1 MILSGKLIRE
11 KIGKEIVI
19 DPFDERKLN
28 TNGYNLSLQ
37 NKLIIYENPILDMK
51 TSNPIK
57 EILIPE
63 DGLVLQPGRLYLG
76 STVER
81 TYTDKFMPI
90 IEGRSSI
97 ARLGIFVHIT
107 AGLGEVGFNGNWTL
121 ELTCIQPVRIYP
133 YVEICQIYFHEV
145 VGEIE
150 LCHSN
155 KYQNSKEPM
164 PSKIYKELNGG
175 REINAQ

>member
-1 MILSGKLIRE
+1 MILSGKMIRE
-11 KIGKEIVI
+11 RIGKEIVI

-37 NKLIIYENPILDMK
+37 NKLLIYENPILDMK
-51 TSNPIK
+51 SSNSIT
-57 EILIPE
+57 EVLIPE
-63 DGLVLQPGRLYLG
+63 DGLVLHPGQLYLG

-90 IEGRSSI
+90 IEGRSSV

-121 ELTCIQPVRIYP
+121 ELTCVQPVRIYP
-133 YVEICQIYFHEV
+133 YVEICQIYFQEV

-155 KYQNSKEPM
+155 KYQNSIEPM
-164 PSKIYKELNGG
+164 PSKIYEELNGRG
-175 REINAQ
+175 GINA